1 MFFRDKR
8 ERLDKV
14 AAISVV
20 LKRNRSEETGVNG
33 GDDDA
38 AGVVGERAVGG
49 AVGAVEGTGDG
60 ERAGIGGSYYELL
73 DFYLFGCYKRDYLL
87 GGGFEK
93 AWGEPA
99 SPRG

>member
-38 AGVVGERAVGG
+38 AGVVGERAVGVRSVQLRVREMENAMVLEEAITRFMIFIYLVVIKG
-49 AVGAVEGTGDG
+49 IIYSG
-60 ERAGIGGSYYELL
+60 EVL
-73 DFYLFGCYKRDYLL
+73 K
-87 GGGFEK
+87 K